1 MNLHCGIK
9 TIKLLS
15 WGEKGEAGSDW
26 LTGFMKRN
34 ETVSVQNPEATSIGC
49 EIGFNQISI
58 GRFFVN
64 LEALLDKGNKLLLII
79 DNHDTHVKLE
89 VVNLARG
96 SGIVILTTSTL
107 QLQVAAT

>member
-1 MNLHCGIK
+1 MNLHCRMK

-26 LTGFMKRN
+26 LAGFMKRN

-49 EIGFNQISI
+49 EIGFNRVSI

-64 LEALLDKGNKLLLII
+64 LEAHLDKGNKLLLII
-79 DNHDTHVKLE
+79 DHHDIQNVKLE
-89 VVNLARG
+89 VVNLATG

-107 QLQVAAT
+107 